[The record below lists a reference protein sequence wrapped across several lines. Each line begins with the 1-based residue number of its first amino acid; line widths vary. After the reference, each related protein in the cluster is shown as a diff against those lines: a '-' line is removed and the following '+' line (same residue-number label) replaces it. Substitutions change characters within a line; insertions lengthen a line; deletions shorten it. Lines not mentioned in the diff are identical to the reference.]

1 MTNSLHAANYKRIH
15 IGIKSDF
22 LVTIIMPVIFVILI
36 ILACVQLST
45 AGLDPNSDTISL
57 KTLEEYGGFPI
68 RLMYVY
74 FIVKY
79 ALKALC
85 ALITISGLGE
95 ADAESGKLHISKLI
109 LCAFLLANAVL
120 MLIRI
125 INVTWNGDGESP
137 LELTSLITR
146 TVILSLHFP
155 AIHFLLSGYLDIM
168 NKIGANGQDKTAK
181 FIRSVDISFLLM
193 IGAYLFTV
201 ILTIFDVKAFL
212 ALVIMV
218 IYLLTAVIIYLITQV
233 RILKFTRRMILN
245 IEEISK

>member
-1 MTNSLHAANYKRIH
+1 MTNSLHASNFKRIH

-36 ILACVQLST
+36 ILAGVQLSI
-45 AGLDPNSDTISL
+45 AGLDPNADMISL
-57 KTLEEYGGFPI
+57 KTLEEFGGLPI

-79 ALKALC
+79 MLKALC

-95 ADAESGKLHISKLI
+95 AEAESHKLHLSKLI
-109 LCAFLLANAVL
+109 LCVFLLANAVL

-155 AIHFLLSGYLDIM
+155 AIHLLLSGYLDIM
-168 NKIGANGQDKTAK
+168 NKVGADGQDKAAK
-181 FIRSVDISFLLM
+181 LIRSVDVSFFLM

-218 IYLLTAVIIYLITQV
+218 IYLITAVIIYLIMQI
-233 RILKFTRRMILN
+233 RILKFTKKMIRN
-245 IEEISK
+245 IEEISR